1 MDNRNERVQEHI
13 SNLIASVNGAK
24 EEDFS
29 DLSEFLLLKKTV
41 TDLIFVKPAGFRGV
55 VITAI
60 AGKFINSD
68 YDPINDFYG
77 CSPRAIF
84 EKAIYYSLQENGIP
98 CGLSDPLNVAK
109 NTSVLD
115 EHWATGKRPE
125 SAAFAAIKFLEYI
138 GSNTTDRDK
147 AIRFFFFKLIEF
159 ANAIKAI
166 KIDIP
171 ENAGISQ
178 QQTASKLVQFSTQ
191 CPESGTIPQMIAS
204 LLLNKLY
211 ENSTIEVMGGEES
224 VFGTNT
230 TSKKPGDIWL
240 EKDSSPINI
249 YEITVKKVDYKR
261 LDDCVSSLSHHQMLG
276 VPVTFICRVPQD
288 INELEG
294 IKNFSYERQGK
305 AFGFV
310 DITAFT
316 HVVCSQLTE
325 EQLQAILTRMGTFV
339 SDINRPINTKKYWQ
353 QLFNAG

>member
-1 MDNRNERVQEHI
+1 MI
-13 SNLIASVNGAK
+13 TSVKGVK
-24 EEDFS
+24 EKDFS
-29 DLSEFLLLKKTV
+29 ELPEFGQLKKIV

-68 YDPINDFYG
+68 YDPLNDFYG

-84 EKAIYYSLQENGIP
+84 EKAIYYALQENEIP

-125 SAAFAAIKFLEYI
+125 SAAFAAINFLEYI
-138 GSNTTDRDK
+138 ASNVDDSDK
-147 AIRFFFFKLIEF
+147 AIKFFFFKLIEF
-159 ANAIKAI
+159 ANTIRAI
-166 KIDIP
+166 KIELP
-171 ENAGISQ
+171 ENAEISQ
-178 QQTASKLVQFSTQ
+178 QQTASKLAQFSTQ
-191 CPESGTIPQMIAS
+191 CPESGTIPQIIVS
-204 LLLNKLY
+204 LLLSKLH

-240 EKDSSPINI
+240 EKDSLPINI
-249 YEITVKKVDYKR
+249 YEITVKKVDDKR
-261 LDDCVSSLSHHQMLG
+261 LDDCVSSLSQHKMLG
-276 VPVTFICRVPQD
+276 VPVTFICRIPQD
-288 INELEG
+288 IIELEE

-310 DITAFT
+310 DIRSFI
-316 HVVCSQLTE
+316 HVLCSQLTE
-325 EQLQAILTRMGTFV
+325 EQLQGVLTRMSTFV
-339 SDINRPINTKKYWQ
+339 SDVNRPIITKKYWQ
-353 QLFNAG
+353 QLFNAD